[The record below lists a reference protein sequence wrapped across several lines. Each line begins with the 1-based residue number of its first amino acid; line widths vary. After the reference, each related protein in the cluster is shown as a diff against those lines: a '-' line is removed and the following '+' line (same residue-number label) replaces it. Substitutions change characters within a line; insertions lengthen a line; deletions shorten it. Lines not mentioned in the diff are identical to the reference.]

1 MCDGQRVKAYHI
13 FRGDS
18 WYNASYFLFMYWNIN
33 QILAYQ
39 RNFNFINGTRSI
51 GKTYTTQKF
60 CLKKCIENGWQAAY
74 IVRYAS
80 EKEEGALPL
89 AFEKVLENE
98 FKDYLWKLQ
107 NEKIQYKNENGEWID
122 IFICIAL
129 SESQK
134 IKKRSFPFVKFIIF
148 DEYMLERENNSK
160 YVKGWKEPEIFLNI
174 YHTIDREEDRVIC
187 FLLGNTT
194 TFFNPYHMYPSF
206 DIPSNIKPGE
216 IWYNKFCLFQ
226 WAIPDEEMIE
236 KKSKSKFNEMIG
248 GSEYG
253 RYARDGEYIED
264 SEEFVLSRPQ
274 SAKHLM
280 NIKSNDTIYGIWF
293 DRINGNVFIDDKYDP
308 SCRFNFVLSKEELA
322 EGFILGTK
330 DFYLIKWLSQKFKNG
345 FVKYTT
351 LETKKKME
359 RVIYYLS

>member
-1 MCDGQRVKAYHI
+1 MT
-13 FRGDS
+13 
-18 WYNASYFLFMYWNIN
+18 LM
-33 QILAYQ
+33 
-39 RNFNFINGTRSI
+39 
-51 GKTYTTQKF
+51 
-60 CLKKCIENGWQAAY
+60 
-74 IVRYAS
+74 
-80 EKEEGALPL
+80 
-89 AFEKVLENE
+89 
-98 FKDYLWKLQ
+98 
-107 NEKIQYKNENGEWID
+107 
-122 IFICIAL
+122 
-129 SESQK
+129 
-134 IKKRSFPFVKFIIF
+134 
-148 DEYMLERENNSK
+148 
-160 YVKGWKEPEIFLNI
+160 
-174 YHTIDREEDRVIC
+174 
-187 FLLGNTT
+187 
-194 TFFNPYHMYPSF
+194 
-206 DIPSNIKPGE
+206 
-216 IWYNKFCLFQ
+216 
-226 WAIPDEEMIE
+226 E

-253 RYARDGEYIED
+253 RYARDGEYVED

-308 SCRFNFVLSKEELA
+308 SCKFNFVLSKEELA